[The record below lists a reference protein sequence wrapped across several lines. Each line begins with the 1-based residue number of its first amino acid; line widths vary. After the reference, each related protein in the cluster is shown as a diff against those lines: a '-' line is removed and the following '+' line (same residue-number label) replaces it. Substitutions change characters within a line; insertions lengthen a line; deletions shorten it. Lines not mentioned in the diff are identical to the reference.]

1 MKKDR
6 KLIKN
11 ELKNSFNTADSK
23 NPPEAGFLIKLTV
36 TQNLN

>member
-1 MKKDR
+1 MMKKDR

-23 NPPEAGFLIKLTV
+23 NPPEGGFSY
-36 TQNLN
+36 